1 MATSGVD
8 LSLSGLVS
16 GFDWKTFVNQI
27 MAVQNAP
34 IDKLNLEKTA
44 NINKTA
50 ALNDLGTKLTALQ
63 GSTTALSA
71 STLFT
76 SRTATSTTANSTW
89 SPSAAPGT
97 ASGSYKIAVTQLAT
111 VAHRDGAS
119 DVGQAINATD
129 DVSALT
135 IANLPTA
142 VGVTAGTFS
151 VNGQKVTVALT
162 DSLDQVFTAIA
173 TATGGAVTASYDH
186 TTDKITLNGGSE
198 VVLGAANDTS
208 NFLSALHLS
217 NNGTATVESSGR
229 LGTVNTSANLA
240 SARLGTS
247 ITAVD
252 GTGSGSFLVNG
263 VSIAYNLNTDS
274 LDAVLQRINQSTAGV
289 TASYDGVADRVVL
302 ANATTGDTG
311 ISVSE
316 AAGGLMDALGLASGS
331 ALVHGKNAQFSV
343 NGGATLTSSSNT
355 LDGTAHGIAGLSV
368 TVDSETTQTIAVSAD
383 TAGMRSAIE
392 DFVTKFNDIQAY
404 IADQS
409 KTTTTVD
416 GKVTT
421 SLLSNNREVQ
431 GWSDSLRSLAF
442 GAVPG
447 LTGTIS
453 RLESLGIDF
462 TTGTSQL
469 AIKDSTKLDT
479 ALRDKSGDV
488 ADFFQTATTGFNAQ
502 MQTFLTK
509 IGVQN
514 TDQTD
519 RLTKNNTDIDSQIAA
534 IQRRLDL
541 QRQLLTDSFVAM
553 ENAQSKLKTQSAAL
567 TSAFPTTTTTK

>member
-240 SARLGTS
+240 SARLSTA

-331 ALVHGKNAQFSV
+331 ALVHGKNAQFSI